1 MFFYILS
8 ALFVILFILIVLLAK
23 RHLYVNEHEAAIKK
37 ELKTFNDN
45 FENIKNIE
53 VNLDYK
59 MGTDHIYKQ
68 K

>member
-1 MFFYILS
+1 MLFYILTTI
-8 ALFVILFILIVLLAK
+8 FVIIVILIALMAK
-23 RHLYVNEHEAAIKK
+23 RFLYVNEHEASIKK